1 MKNILLIGC
10 GHMGNSLLIAWS
22 KINLYSIYIV
32 DPKVHLTSRALVK
45 NRKIKIYKNITDIN
59 KNIKFK
65 FIVLAVKPL
74 DLKKVIKNLE
84 NYNFQ
89 KNSVLISVIAGKK
102 IEVFQNNLQN
112 IKQIVRV
119 MPNMPASIGEGMSC
133 IVKNKFTTT
142 SNLKEINKLFKYTGK
157 TIIFD
162 NEKQIDMA
170 TAISGSGPGFV
181 FNLVDAMEKSAIR
194 LGFNKNIAH
203 TLVTQTFYGS
213 ISLLIKKNISPE
225 KLVKTVATK
234 GGTTEAGL
242 KVMKQKKV
250 HEIFIK
256 LVKSSYKKAKQQG
269 EYE

>member
-22 KINLYSIYIV
+22 KINSYSISVV
-32 DPKVHLTSRALVK
+32 DPKVNLIISTLEK
-45 NRKIKIYKNITDIN
+45 NKRIKVYKNITDIN
-59 KNIKFK
+59 KNNKFK

-74 DLKKVIKNLE
+74 DLNKVIKNIK
-84 NYNFQ
+84 NYNFE

-102 IEVFQNNLQN
+102 IKVFQNNLQN
-112 IKQIVRV
+112 IRQIVRV
-119 MPNMPASIGEGMSC
+119 MPNMPASIGEGMNC
-133 IVKNKFTTT
+133 IVKNKFTTK

-157 TIIFD
+157 TIILD

-181 FNLVDAMEKSAIR
+181 FNLVDAMEKSAVS
-194 LGFNKNIAH
+194 LGFNKNIAN
-203 TLVTQTFYGS
+203 TLVTQTFNGS
-213 ISLLIKKNISPE
+213 ISLLVKKNISAE
-225 KLVKTVATK
+225 KLVQTVATK

-242 KVMKQKKV
+242 KVMKQNKM
-250 HEIFIK
+250 HEIFKK

-269 EYE
+269 EDE

>member
-10 GHMGNSLLIAWS
+10 GHMGNSLLVAWS
-22 KINLYSIYIV
+22 KINLYSISVV
-32 DPKVHLTSRALVK
+32 DPRVDLISSTLVK
-45 NRKIKIYKNITDIN
+45 NRKIKIYKNITKIN
-59 KNIKFK
+59 KNKKFK

-74 DLKKVIKNLE
+74 DLKKVIENLK

-102 IEVFQNNLQN
+102 IEVFQNNLGN
-112 IKQIVRV
+112 NRQIVRV
-119 MPNMPASIGEGMSC
+119 MPNMPASIGEGMNC

-142 SNLKEINKLFKYTGK
+142 ANLKEINKLFKYTGK

-162 NEKQIDMA
+162 NENQIDMA

-181 FNLVDAMEKSAIR
+181 FYLIDAMEKSAVR
-194 LGFNKNIAH
+194 LGFDKNIAH
-203 TLVTQTFYGS
+203 KLVTQTFNGS

-225 KLVKTVATK
+225 ILVKTVATK

-242 KVMKQKKV
+242 KVMKQKKI
-250 HEIFIK
+250 HEIFTK

-269 EYE
+269 EDE